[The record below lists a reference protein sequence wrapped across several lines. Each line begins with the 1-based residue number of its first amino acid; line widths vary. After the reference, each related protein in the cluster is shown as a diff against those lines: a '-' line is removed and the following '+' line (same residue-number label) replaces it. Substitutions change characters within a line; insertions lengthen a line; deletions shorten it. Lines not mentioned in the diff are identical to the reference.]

1 MSFLGLR
8 SSPFWTSGY
17 NLPDG
22 IWRWTATNRIMTYT
36 NWYPGQ
42 PDGDLGVQPFSD
54 INWDGNGRWDNEFP
68 QATHYAV
75 CESNQN

>member
-1 MSFLGLR
+1 
-8 SSPFWTSGY
+8 
-17 NLPDG
+17 
-22 IWRWTATNRIMTYT
+22 MTYT

-54 INWDGNGRWDNEFP
+54 INWDGNGQWDNDAP

-75 CESNQN
+75 CESNQIQETVTTTTTKPSGGTSFVNNKL